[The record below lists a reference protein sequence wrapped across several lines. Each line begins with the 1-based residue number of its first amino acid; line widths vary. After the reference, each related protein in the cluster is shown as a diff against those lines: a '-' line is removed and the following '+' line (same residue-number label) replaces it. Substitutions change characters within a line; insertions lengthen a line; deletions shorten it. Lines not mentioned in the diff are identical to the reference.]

1 VTAAGTAARNAPG
14 TAPGIT
20 LAAGGA
26 VALLLAAG
34 ATGWLAPGAPQI
46 ATLAVVRHGGAA
58 GGDAQPLARP
68 GAGLAADVDGLET
81 DLAVPPPPRP
91 AAAYVAPR
99 RPAGLTPAPVMH
111 DVGPV
116 FRSRTSAIVRLPNGR
131 LAVLLAAGAGD
142 GRSRLLH
149 VGESYDDRWRLT
161 GLTMNEAIL
170 TDGKSTERVPLFGE
184 AVGAAVP
191 GGDPQ

>member
-1 VTAAGTAARNAPG
+1 MTPG
-14 TAPGIT
+14 VT
-20 LAAGGA
+20 LAAGAAAALVIGAGA
-26 VALLLAAG
+26 V
-34 ATGWLAPGAPQI
+34 GWFAPGAPQI
-46 ATLAVVRHGGAA
+46 AALSVVRHGGAG

-68 GAGLAADVDGLET
+68 GAGLAADVDALET

-91 AAAYVAPR
+91 VAFVPPPR
-99 RPAGLTPAPVMH
+99 RPVGLVPAPVVH

-149 VGESYDDRWRLT
+149 IGESFDDRWRLT
-161 GLTMNEAIL
+161 GLTMNEATL
-170 TDGKSTERVPLFGE
+170 ADGKSTERVPLFGE
-184 AVGAAVP
+184 TVGVAP

>member
-1 VTAAGTAARNAPG
+1 MTAAGTTARKTFG

-26 VALLLAAG
+26 VALLLGAG
-34 ATGWLAPGAPQI
+34 AMGWFAPGAPEI
-46 ATLAVVRHGGAA
+46 AALSVVRHGG
-58 GGDAQPLARP
+58 GGSGDAQPLDRP
-68 GAGLAADVDGLET
+68 GAGLATDIDSLET
-81 DLAVPPPPRP
+81 DLAVPPPPR
-91 AAAYVAPR
+91 AAAADVAPR
-99 RPAGLTPAPVMH
+99 RPVGLMPAPVMH

-116 FRSRTSAIVRLPNGR
+116 FRSRTSAIVRLPNGH

-161 GLTMNEAIL
+161 GLTMNEATL
-170 TDGKSTERVPLFGE
+170 ADGKSTERVPLFGE
-184 AVGAAVP
+184 AVGAAP